1 MTTAQ
6 VAAELGMQP
15 QSVQKLARKRGLG
28 TRIGQPP
35 TSPLVFTP
43 AEVEA
48 LRDRRVGYPAGRPN
62 TPEHRAA
69 IAEARK
75 RPWSQARRE
84 AFNRRREAQ
93 EESNHDG

>member
-28 TRIGQPP
+28 TRVGKPP

-48 LRDRRVGYPAGRPN
+48 LRHRRVGYPAGRPN
-62 TPEHRAA
+62 SPEHRAA

-75 RPWSQARRE
+75 HPWSQARRE
-84 AFNRRREAQ
+84 AFNRRRDARPSDQ
-93 EESNHDG
+93 PSH